1 MFYEGPGGGDVSGR
15 TEELEAFCRREYPR
29 LVGALDLYL
38 GDLHVAEELAQEA
51 LVRASKRWERVRTLE
66 SPGGWTYRV
75 ALNLANSW
83 FRRRRAESRAYER
96 VVGDVGT
103 YRDAH
108 VDVDVPERQAVRDAV
123 RALPDRQRTALI
135 LRYYLD
141 LPATEVAERMG
152 TTHGAV
158 RALTKRAVARLRETL
173 GPDVIRIDLEEAH
186 DVA

>member
-1 MFYEGPGGGDVSGR
+1 MRAPEDLAS
-15 TEELEAFCRREYPR
+15 FCEREYPR

-51 LVRASKRWERVRTLE
+51 LIRASKRWARVGQLE

-75 ALNLANSW
+75 AINLANSW
-83 FRRRRAESRAYER
+83 FRRRRAERRAYR
-96 VVGDVGT
+96 
-103 YRDAH
+103 RLDADPQAH
-108 VDVDVPERQAVRDAV
+108 HDVDVADRHAVRDAV

-141 LPATEVAERMG
+141 LPAPEVAERMG

-158 RALTKRAVARLRETL
+158 RALTKRAIAALRDQL
-173 GPDVIRIDLEEAH
+173 GPDAITIQLEEAT

>member
-1 MFYEGPGGGDVSGR
+1 MRAPED
-15 TEELEAFCRREYPR
+15 LEAFCRREYPK

-51 LVRASKRWERVRTLE
+51 LVRASKRWSKVSTLE

-83 FRRRRAESRAYER
+83 FRRRRAEARAYARLDDAGE
-96 VVGDVGT
+96 DVH
-103 YRDAH
+103 R
-108 VDVDVPERQAVRDAV
+108 DVDIAERQAVRHAV
-123 RALPDRQRTALI
+123 RELPDKQRTALI

-141 LPATEVAERMG
+141 LPAPEVADRLG
-152 TTHGAV
+152 TTPGAV
-158 RALTKRAVARLRETL
+158 RALTKRAVASLRETL
-173 GPDVIRIDLEEAH
+173 GPEAVRIELEEAD